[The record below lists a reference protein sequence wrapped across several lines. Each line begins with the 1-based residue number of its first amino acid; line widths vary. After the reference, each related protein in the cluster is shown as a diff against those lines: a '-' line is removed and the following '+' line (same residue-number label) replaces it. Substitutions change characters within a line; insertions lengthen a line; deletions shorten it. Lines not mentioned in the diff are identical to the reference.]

1 MLIRELT
8 FAAIGTGFTC
18 LATVLGAAMVFFFRE
33 DLKPATQKIF
43 LGFAA
48 GVMVAASVW
57 SLLIPSMEMAEEMG
71 QSPAL
76 PVGGGFLLGGAF
88 LMVLDRLT
96 PHLHIGSS
104 DPEGL
109 PAHLSRTTMIVLAVT
124 LHNIP
129 EGMAVGLSFALAAQ
143 HSGGGLSAAM
153 ALAIGIGLQ
162 NFPEGAAI
170 SLPLRQEGVSTG
182 RSFLYGALSGLVEP
196 VFGILVVLAAGAIA
210 LAGSTIA
217 VNAATGNR
225 LLRHFTVIIG
235 GKEYQAEEIEG
246 KENVYQM
253 ENGATITFSP
263 GPASSGEDASGEEE
277 NFEVEMELDN
287 ETDEASVSV
296 SEPASGVS
304 AEDTSNAK

>member
-129 EGMAVGLSFALAAQ
+129 EGMAVGLAFSMAAQ
-143 HSGGGLSAAM
+143 D
-153 ALAIGIGLQ
+153 
-162 NFPEGAAI
+162 
-170 SLPLRQEGVSTG
+170 TG
-182 RSFLYGALSGLVEP
+182 SGALSGVVEP
-196 VFGILVVLAAGAIA
+196 IFGLLTVLVAGSVSLVMPWVLSFAAGAMIY
-210 LAGSTIA
+210 
-217 VNAATGNR
+217 V
-225 LLRHFTVIIG
+225 VV
-235 GKEYQAEEIEG
+235 EELIPE
-246 KENVYQM
+246 
-253 ENGATITFSP
+253 AHL
-263 GPASSGEDASGEEE
+263 GEHSHVG
-277 NFEVEMELDN
+277 
-287 ETDEASVSV
+287 TASVMCGFLV
-296 SEPASGVS
+296 MMLLDVMLG
-304 AEDTSNAK
+304 

>member
-1 MLIRELT
+1 
-8 FAAIGTGFTC
+8 
-18 LATVLGAAMVFFFRE
+18 
-33 DLKPATQKIF
+33 
-43 LGFAA
+43 
-48 GVMVAASVW
+48 
-57 SLLIPSMEMAEEMG
+57 MEMKRNQFKETFSQVHASSACLEEVYTMTEN
-71 QSPAL
+71 
-76 PVGGGFLLGGAF
+76 
-88 LMVLDRLT
+88 RK
-96 PHLHIGSS
+96 
-104 DPEGL
+104 
-109 PAHLSRTTMIVLAVT
+109 TTRPRKFIA
-124 LHNIP
+124 
-129 EGMAVGLSFALAAQ
+129 
-143 HSGGGLSAAM
+143 
-153 ALAIGIGLQ
+153 
-162 NFPEGAAI
+162 
-170 SLPLRQEGVSTG
+170 R
-182 RSFLYGALSGLVEP
+182 R
-196 VFGILVVLAAGAIA
+196 LVVLAAGAIA